1 MAETGAGGPN
11 LDDLG
16 SFTKTIQAG
25 EFVFRAGDAGGTLFV
40 IQDGRVELLAGADG
54 PQLAVVDTGGVFGET
69 SFFSASARDLS
80 ARALSDVRLIH
91 LDRVAF
97 DRISAEAPQIA
108 VSVLKQVATRAG
120 AQQIALRDALARAA
134 APPAVVATADQ
145 PAHAP
150 APAAERGEPKLVDA
164 ESGTEFP
171 LDGLDEAVV
180 GRRDASAGFVPAVDL
195 TALDGKRTLSR
206 QHAKL
211 VRRDG
216 RAFVCEAKGRNG
228 TFVNGVR
235 IEAGAELELHDGD
248 QVQFGFVKTVFQWR

>member
-1 MAETGAGGPN
+1 MAETAAGGPN

-40 IQDGRVELLAGADG
+40 IQDGRVELLAGVDG
-54 PQLAVVDTGGVFGET
+54 PQLDVVDTGGVFGET
-69 SFFSASARDLS
+69 SFFSAAARDLS
-80 ARALSDVRLIH
+80 ARAVSDVRLIR
-91 LDRVAF
+91 LDRAAF
-97 DRISAEAPQIA
+97 DRISAEAPQIV
-108 VSVLKQVATRAG
+108 VSVLKQVASRAG
-120 AQQIALRDALARAA
+120 TQQAALRDALVRAEPPAA
-134 APPAVVATADQ
+134 AASVDAPAD
-145 PAHAP
+145 AP
-150 APAAERGEPKLVDA
+150 APALERGEPKLVDT
-164 ESGTEFP
+164 ESGTEFA

-211 VRRDG
+211 IRRDG
-216 RAFVCEAKGRNG
+216 RVFVCEAKGRNG
-228 TFVNGVR
+228 TFVNGAR